1 MSEEFQIELDG
12 ILIEV
17 LRKRIRHINLKVS
30 SPDGTVRI
38 SAPFRA
44 SLKSIRDFAVSK
56 LGWIKKHQKKMKE
69 RMDSV
74 PPEYF
79 NRNNYMVLGEL
90 YPLKLMDSDSRPFV
104 VLENGSLVLHA
115 KAETSEEERELIIE
129 KWYRAQLKKELV
141 PLVEKWE
148 RTMGVKVRKVF
159 IRRMKTKWG
168 SCNYIDRNIRIS
180 TELAKRPLKCL
191 EYVVVHELAHLL
203 ERTHNSRFIEI
214 MDRYLPDWRERN
226 EELNRFPMR

>member
-1 MSEEFQIELDG
+1 METIELDG
-12 ILIEV
+12 ILVEIT
-17 LRKRIRHINLKVS
+17 RKRIRHINLKVS
-30 SPDGTVRI
+30 SPDGAVRI

-44 SLKSIRDFAVSK
+44 SVKSIKSFAVSK
-56 LGWIKKHQKKMKE
+56 LDWIRKHQKKMKD

-79 NRNNYMVLGEL
+79 NKNNYMVWGGL
-90 YPLKLMDSDSRPFV
+90 YPLKVVKSDSRPQIAF
-104 VLENGSLVLHA
+104 EDGSLILHV
-115 KAETSEEERELIIE
+115 KDDSGEEEKERIIAD
-129 KWYRAQLKKELV
+129 WYRAQLKKELV

-148 RTMGVKVRKVF
+148 VTMGVRVRKVF

-168 SCNYIDRNIRIS
+168 SCNYADRNIRIS

>member
-1 MSEEFQIELDG
+1 METVELDG
-12 ILIEV
+12 ILIEIT
-17 LRKRIRHINLKVS
+17 RKRIKHINLKVS
-30 SPDGTVRI
+30 SPDGCVRI

-44 SLKSIRDFAVSK
+44 GVKSIRDFAVSK
-56 LGWIKKHQKKMKE
+56 LDWIRKHQKRMKD
-69 RMDSV
+69 RMDEV

-79 NRNNYMVLGEL
+79 NKNNYMVSGEL
-90 YPLKLMDSDSRPFV
+90 YSLKLLDSDSRPFI
-104 VLENGSLVLHA
+104 VLENGNLILHA

-129 KWYRAQLKKELV
+129 KWYRAQLKKEIV

-148 RTMGVKVRKVF
+148 KTMGVKVRKVF
-159 IRRMKTKWG
+159 IQRMKTKWG

-180 TELAKRPLKCL
+180 TELAKRTPECL

-203 ERTHNSRFIEI
+203 EKTHNSRFIEI
-214 MDRYLPDWRERN
+214 MDHHLPDWRKQN